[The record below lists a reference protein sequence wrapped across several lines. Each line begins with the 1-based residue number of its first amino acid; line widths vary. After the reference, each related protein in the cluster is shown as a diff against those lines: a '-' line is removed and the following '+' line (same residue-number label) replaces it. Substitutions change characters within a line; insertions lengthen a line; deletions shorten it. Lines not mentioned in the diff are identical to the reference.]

1 MRQTKTLRRLA
12 ALLCTLALALALAP
26 AAGAEG
32 AAPVAGAN
40 AGKHIYETHYAT
52 QEESF
57 LFPNSQGGFTRV
69 ERVYENFARPIV
81 VEEYN
86 ASFQLVTSRT
96 FALELLL
103 WGGFYS
109 GSQYNFLMFSQSNDA
124 EDDSREVLRVVKYS
138 KDWERL
144 GSVSI
149 CGENTFRLMRSG
161 SLRCAEQ
168 DGILYIY
175 SCHTMYKAQDGKN
188 HQASVMFSVRE
199 SDMTYEVQKYFY
211 VSHSFDQYILID
223 QQKRI
228 VTADLGDAYPS
239 RAINLQRLPAN
250 CDPLQRANLYEQT
263 SFHSIPGQ
271 KGDNATGVC
280 LGGFAETTDG
290 YVSAFTVR
298 ASASPSSA
306 GTENVFLGYTDK
318 AGLVTREI
326 QLNTVKG
333 ATPPKVVSTG
343 LNGGYVMWN
352 GGGSYESNGTL
363 YYRSYSNGGA
373 LGPIRTASAVLSDC
387 QPVAQNGKVVWY
399 AADHSVPTFYTLD
412 ASGVTAVKASAAP
425 GAVLV
430 PGLDNAMPTATTS
443 IATPKSPDILTPGSY
458 TPTPD
463 FRPEKGM
470 YCWCCSFVTWMP
482 GSTAPYENM
491 GAWCPKTG
499 FSVCK
504 GCLKAQIKIGSNWE
518 KFLLPATRYS
528 QRS

>member
-228 VTADLGDAYPS
+228 VTADLATAIPAAPSTSSGFPRTATPCSGPTSMSRLPSTASRAKRATTPPASAWAALRKPRTALSPPSPSGPRRRPPAPERKTSSLATRIRPAWSPVKSSSTPS
-239 RAINLQRLPAN
+239 RA
-250 CDPLQRANLYEQT
+250 
-263 SFHSIPGQ
+263 
-271 KGDNATGVC
+271 
-280 LGGFAETTDG
+280 
-290 YVSAFTVR
+290 
-298 ASASPSSA
+298 
-306 GTENVFLGYTDK
+306 
-318 AGLVTREI
+318 
-326 QLNTVKG
+326 
-333 ATPPKVVSTG
+333 
-343 LNGGYVMWN
+343 
-352 GGGSYESNGTL
+352 
-363 YYRSYSNGGA
+363 
-373 LGPIRTASAVLSDC
+373 
-387 QPVAQNGKVVWY
+387 QP
-399 AADHSVPTFYTLD
+399 
-412 ASGVTAVKASAAP
+412 
-425 GAVLV
+425 
-430 PGLDNAMPTATTS
+430 
-443 IATPKSPDILTPGSY
+443 
-458 TPTPD
+458 
-463 FRPEKGM
+463 RPR
-470 YCWCCSFVTWMP
+470 
-482 GSTAPYENM
+482 
-491 GAWCPKTG
+491 WCP
-499 FSVCK
+499 
-504 GCLKAQIKIGSNWE
+504 
-518 KFLLPATRYS
+518 PA
-528 QRS
+528 